1 MRSSW
6 IHSINL
12 NNLQSI
18 AIFAVESLRGSRS
31 LGNVR
36 EIPKY
41 ISSPLVCRTTTENSA
56 SSRLLTESGMT
67 TQFLRSRLSIP
78 DYLLRFPKYPEIPPI
93 LIESDNGNIIG
104 EFSGIQEE

>member
-41 ISSPLVCRTTTENSA
+41 ISSPLVCRSTKENSA
-56 SSRLLTESGMT
+56 FSS
-67 TQFLRSRLSIP
+67 FLIAGGT
-78 DYLLRFPKYPEIPPI
+78 
-93 LIESDNGNIIG
+93 DN
-104 EFSGIQEE
+104 